1 MLEAAQKRLIAAT
14 KKGDPWELGY
24 AHLEVSY
31 ALLQRSTE
39 WLEYKED
46 AKNALSQADQAIESF
61 NSIPFPGGIASAHL
75 ARASIYTQLAD
86 GEGDQL
92 KKIGGVD
99 RALTSCLAA
108 QDALNT
114 EGVHHGQRFDIYS
127 SVSVLLILLRGMIM
141 DEEFQEQFDQLI
153 TANSTLLGKV
163 VAEDIKLR
171 DEGGSML
178 FTAQM
183 LGALAEIEEDEE
195 EKKDIIRTQ
204 SMVALQAGQ
213 WLETSSDSGLIN
225 QALELSQDA
234 WAKIEPGGTP
244 SPKLKKD
251 HHSCPQCGSDNK
263 PGAKYC
269 SECGTSLKEAN

>member
-1 MLEAAQKRLIAAT
+1 
-14 KKGDPWELGY
+14 
-24 AHLEVSY
+24 
-31 ALLQRSTE
+31 
-39 WLEYKED
+39 
-46 AKNALSQADQAIESF
+46 
-61 NSIPFPGGIASAHL
+61 
-75 ARASIYTQLAD
+75 
-86 GEGDQL
+86 
-92 KKIGGVD
+92 
-99 RALTSCLAA
+99 
-108 QDALNT
+108 
-114 EGVHHGQRFDIYS
+114 
-127 SVSVLLILLRGMIM
+127 
-141 DEEFQEQFDQLI
+141 
-153 TANSTLLGKV
+153 
-163 VAEDIKLR
+163 LR